1 MIITSRK
8 NPIVQKSRLILSEKK
23 FRDTEG
29 LFGAEGC
36 KLAEEAINSG
46 FKPDFAVITEAAA
59 QKFPKTVDLIQKN
72 SQIYYVT
79 PEIYLYLSEQ
89 KAPQGIFL
97 ALEKKSALDK
107 SKILDK
113 ILSGSTIL
121 MLDCVQDSGNL
132 GTMIRTA
139 EALGIDGIILGEGCA
154 DLWSPKTLRS
164 AMGSIF
170 RANAVNLPLAEA
182 AEAAKAK
189 GFQIY
194 AAMLDSA
201 ALPLG
206 SFAFGEKTA
215 VIVGN
220 EGHGVSDTLAA
231 NCKKL
236 YIPITSAES
245 LNAAAAAAVLCW
257 EMKKREAEKTV

>member
-8 NPIVQKSRLILSEKK
+8 NQTVQKSRLILSEKR
-23 FRDTEG
+23 FRDSEG
-29 LFGAEGC
+29 VFGTEGC
-36 KLAEEAINSG
+36 KLAEEALNAG
-46 FKPDFAVITEAAA
+46 FNADFAVITEAAA
-59 QKFPKTVDLIQKN
+59 EKFSKTVRLIEN
-72 SQIYYVT
+72 NCDIYYVT

-97 ALEKKSALDK
+97 ALRKKSALDK

-139 EALGIDGIILGEGCA
+139 EALGINGIILGEGCA

-170 RANAVNLPLAEA
+170 RASAVSLPLEEA
-182 AEAAKAK
+182 VEKAK
-189 GFQIY
+189 NGGFEVY
-194 AAMLDSA
+194 AAMLDST

-206 SFAFGEKTA
+206 SFKFGAKTA
-215 VIVGN
+215 VIIGN
-220 EGHGVSDTLAA
+220 EGHGVSESLAA
-231 NCKKL
+231 KCKKL